1 MQKYSKELIDILASL
16 LVVAEVGGAGR
27 LVSLVRR
34 WAAGVVGAVGG
45 RVARH
50 AMAVLVA
57 VPLVCSLVL
66 LLLLVGAMAT
76 AAVSSMLLVLHG
88 LDALA
93 GIADA
98 LAELA
103 QVQLVNVLGL
113 LARLV
118 GSLHACATWPV
129 ELTHVHALVEQVL
142 PAQLLVVHRRV
153 GCFSGC
159 RVVPHR
165 AGAAVAVAGRTSL
178 LSCVL
183 RCFLSLHEHL
193 LLIVLGHDA
202 HLLVA
207 GARAGSSVA
216 YLRLV
221 ALLVALSLPGCSDC
235 LHAAR
240 VPVLLLLLLRAGGRT
255 SSGILLVGTLEI
267 YLASVVLVEDVVHAG
282 EGGASMRWIRVLQEA
297 SACVAL
303 L

>member
-1 MQKYSKELIDILASL
+1 M
-16 LVVAEVGGAGR
+16 
-27 LVSLVRR
+27 
-34 WAAGVVGAVGG
+34 
-45 RVARH
+45 
-50 AMAVLVA
+50 
-57 VPLVCSLVL
+57 
-66 LLLLVGAMAT
+66 
-76 AAVSSMLLVLHG
+76 
-88 LDALA
+88 
-93 GIADA
+93 
-98 LAELA
+98 
-103 QVQLVNVLGL
+103 NVLGL

-129 ELTHVHALVEQVL
+129 ELVHVHALVEQVL

-159 RVVPHR
+159 RVVPHW
-165 AGAAVAVAGRTSL
+165 AGAAVAVAVAGRTSL

-202 HLLVA
+202 HLLLA

-240 VPVLLLLLLRAGGRT
+240 VPVLLLLLLRASGRT